1 MILMVKIRRSSTTA
15 TTMCDGEQLE
25 SASHFTSPL
34 IQGSTR
40 GEVRGSK
47 LSQYSRVGSD
57 AGVVTGSTVA
67 SGRSGS
73 SGWVG
78 TWGCSGWRDR
88 APTIRI

>member
-67 SGRSGS
+67 SGS

-88 APTIRI
+88 APAIRI